1 MVQGLGVFIRPLP
14 TCIPRMGPKYEV
26 VVAGAGPSGAAA
38 ARACADAGLST
49 LLLEEQAHAG
59 IPVQCAGL
67 LSSSA
72 FHECRVSDRPLLN
85 RVSGAVVT
93 GSEDSFS
100 FDAGKTMAYVVDRS
114 LLDQEMVLHA
124 ADAGAETSFKS
135 PVIRVNPSAHQ
146 ITVAGIGER
155 KEITYDVL
163 IAADGPRASIARMAG
178 LPRAPVCLS
187 GLQCDIPWESDP
199 DKVGIF
205 PNASPEFFGWNI
217 PLGPGRSRV
226 GLCGISGVREKFTR
240 FVSQFTQNRLLFVS
254 GTIPL
259 GTLERTYTEGI
270 MVVGDAAALAKPTS
284 GGGVYTG
291 VRSGRHA
298 AVIAVSAHEEGR
310 YDAGFLS
317 AYQQRWKADFGRE
330 LKAGMAAF
338 ALRQRIRTQEM
349 DQIIRVM
356 QSPSI
361 SDLIVRYGDMDRPGR
376 LLGRLLVH
384 PGMYPAAMIAFRSC
398 IRSLFR

>member
-1 MVQGLGVFIRPLP
+1 M
-14 TCIPRMGPKYEV
+14 
-26 VVAGAGPSGAAA
+26 
-38 ARACADAGLST
+38 
-49 LLLEEQAHAG
+49 
-59 IPVQCAGL
+59 
-67 LSSSA
+67 
-72 FHECRVSDRPLLN
+72 
-85 RVSGAVVT
+85 
-93 GSEDSFS
+93 
-100 FDAGKTMAYVVDRS
+100 
-114 LLDQEMVLHA
+114 
-124 ADAGAETSFKS
+124 
-135 PVIRVNPSAHQ
+135 
-146 ITVAGIGER
+146 
-155 KEITYDVL
+155 
-163 IAADGPRASIARMAG
+163 
-178 LPRAPVCLS
+178 
-187 GLQCDIPWESDP
+187 
-199 DKVGIF
+199 
-205 PNASPEFFGWNI
+205 
-217 PLGPGRSRV
+217 
-226 GLCGISGVREKFTR
+226 
-240 FVSQFTQNRLLFVS
+240 S